1 MEKRVLLA
9 VFLSF
14 LVLFVY
20 QSLVVGPQPPEE
32 GGAESR
38 PAQEPQLAPGAAAL
52 QDLAPQAAAS
62 GAGAPPAPSGPAA
75 DVVPRVSDEGPRE
88 IVVEGEWIRAKFSNR
103 GAVLVSWQLKD
114 YLDEDG
120 QPVELVPQLNQ
131 CLDGDG
137 RPVESLYYPDGQP
150 VEARCLDENNQ
161 LVELVPRELSPGEP
175 WPFSL
180 MLDDDP
186 QLTARLDQALFKP
199 SVYDLR
205 LSGESATL
213 VFEYEDSSGL
223 KARKEFRF
231 QPDSYPYLLSF
242 TAEVSSG
249 AGALNP
255 RVRWGPAVGGT
266 RPGAARIALRPGG
279 LRYGSDERVRRVTP
293 SAVRQRSSYDGP
305 FDFVGVDGQYF
316 LVAALPGP
324 QRQARVDYAPVC
336 RRLDCGSPV
345 GWFGRLFGRVEADVI
360 APGIGVDLVA
370 FDVSLA
376 DGPTDLTFFLG
387 PKDFDVLQAVHPDL
401 VRSINFGRWLST
413 IVVPLHKTLNWINGS
428 VGNYGWSIIILTI
441 LINIAIFPLNHKS
454 VVSMRKMQELQP
466 EMKAI
471 QARYKDLKTTDPA
484 KQKMNTELMNLYRER
499 GVNPA
504 GGCLPMLLTMPVLF
518 AFFRLLPNA
527 IELWGAPFMF
537 WITDLSQR
545 DPLYIAPLLMGG
557 SMFLQQRMTP
567 ATGGDP
573 MQQKMMMYMPV
584 FFLSFF
590 LFMPSGL
597 VLYWLTSNVFRI
609 GQQILTNRIIG
620 PPVVRTVRPP
630 AERRVKK
637 AGSGKTEAVK
647 EGA

>member
-38 PAQEPQLAPGAAAL
+38 PAQEPHLALGAATS
-52 QDLAPQAAAS
+52 QDAAPQTATS
-62 GAGAPPAPSGPAA
+62 SAGAPPAPSGPAA

-88 IVVEGEWIRAKFSNR
+88 IVVEGEWIRAKFANR
-103 GAVLVSWQLKD
+103 GAVLMSWQLKN
-114 YLDEDG
+114 YLGEDG
-120 QPVELVPQLNQ
+120 QPVELVPQLNR
-131 CLDGDG
+131 CLDGNG
-137 RPVESLYYPDGQP
+137 RPVESLYADSQP

-161 LVELVPRELSPGEP
+161 LVELVPRELSPEEP

-180 MLDDDP
+180 MFDDDP

-205 LSGESATL
+205 LSGESARL

-242 TAEVSSG
+242 TAEVSSE

-266 RPGAARIALRPGG
+266 RPGAQRLALRPGG

-293 SAVRQRSSYDGP
+293 SAMRQGSSYDGP

-324 QRQARVDYAPVC
+324 RQARVDYAPVC
-336 RRLDCGSPV
+336 RRDDCGSPV
-345 GWFGRLFGRVEADVI
+345 GWFGRLFGRREADVI
-360 APGIGVDLVA
+360 APEIGVDLVA
-370 FDVSLA
+370 FDVTLA

-401 VRSINFGRWLST
+401 VRSISFGRWLSP
-413 IVVPLHKTLNWINGS
+413 IVVPLHKTLKWINGF

-441 LINIAIFPLNHKS
+441 LINVIIFPLNHKS

-471 QARYKDLKTTDPA
+471 QARYKDLKGTDPA

-504 GGCLPMLLTMPVLF
+504 SGCLPMLLTMPILF

-545 DPLYIAPLLMGG
+545 DPLYVTPLLMGG

-573 MQQKMMMYMPV
+573 MQQKMMMLMPV

-609 GQQILTNRIIG
+609 VQQILTNRIIG

-637 AGSGKTEAVK
+637 TGSGKTEAVK

>member
-32 GGAESR
+32 RGAESR
-38 PAQEPQLAPGAAAL
+38 PAQPSQLAPGAATS
-52 QDLAPQAAAS
+52 QDAAPQAAALS
-62 GAGAPPAPSGPAA
+62 GGALPAPSGPAA
-75 DVVPRVSDEGPRE
+75 EVVPRVSDDGPRE
-88 IVVEGEWIRAKFSNR
+88 IVVESEWIRAKFANR

-120 QPVELVPQLNQ
+120 QPVELVPQLNR

-137 RPVESLYYPDGQP
+137 RPVESLYPDSQP

-161 LVELVPRELSPGEP
+161 LVEFAPRELSPEEP

-180 MLDDDP
+180 MLEDP
-186 QLTARLDQALFKP
+186 RLTARLEQALFRP

-266 RPGAARIALRPGG
+266 RPGASQLALRPGG

-293 SAVRQRSSYDGP
+293 SAVGQGSSYDGP
-305 FDFVGVDGQYF
+305 FDFVGVDGQY
-316 LVAALPGP
+316 LIVAALPGP
-324 QRQARVDYAPVC
+324 RQASVDYAPVC
-336 RRLDCGSPV
+336 RRLDCGPPV
-345 GWFGRLFGRVEADVI
+345 GWFGRLFGRGEAAVV
-360 APGIGVDLVA
+360 APDIGVDLVA

-401 VRSINFGRWLST
+401 VRSINFGRWLAT

-484 KQKMNTELMNLYRER
+484 KAKMNTELMNLYRER

-504 GGCLPMLLTMPVLF
+504 SGCLPMLLTMPVLF

-545 DPLYIAPLLMGG
+545 DPLYIVPLLMGG

-573 MQQKMMMYMPV
+573 MQQKIMLYMPV
-584 FFLSFF
+584 IFLSFF

-637 AGSGKTEAVK
+637 AGREKTEAAK

>member
-20 QSLVVGPQPPEE
+20 QSLVV
-32 GGAESR
+32 
-38 PAQEPQLAPGAAAL
+38 EP
-52 QDLAPQAAAS
+52 
-62 GAGAPPAPSGPAA
+62 PPAPEERFAESPAA
-75 DVVPRVSDEGPRE
+75 QPLSQPTPETVTPPAAVSGSEIPPALNDPVPEPIVSDETPRDV
-88 IVVEGEWIRAKFSNR
+88 VVESEWIRAKFANR

-114 YLDEDG
+114 YLDEEG

-131 CLDGDG
+131 CLDGNG
-137 RPVESLYYPDGQP
+137 RPREPLYPDRQP
-150 VEARCLDENNQ
+150 VEARCLDKNNQ
-161 LVELVPRELSPGEP
+161 LVEFVPRELSPEEP

-180 MLDDDP
+180 MFDDP
-186 QLTARLDQALFKP
+186 ELTARLDQALFKP
-199 SVYDLR
+199 SVYDLQ
-205 LSGESATL
+205 LSGEPRTL
-213 VFEYEDSSGL
+213 VFEYEDSAGL

-231 QPDSYPYLLSF
+231 QPDVYPYLVSF
-242 TAEVSSG
+242 TAAVSSG

-255 RVRWGPAVGGT
+255 RVRWGPAVGGV
-266 RPGAARIALRPGG
+266 RPGASRLALPPGG
-279 LRYGSDERVRRVTP
+279 LFYGSDGKVRRLTP
-293 SAVRQRSSYDGP
+293 SAVRGRATYDGQ

-324 QRQARVDYAPVC
+324 RQASVNYAPVC
-336 RRLDCGSPV
+336 RRLDCGLPV
-345 GWFGRLFGRVEADVI
+345 GWFGRLFGRREAPVI
-360 APGIGVDLVA
+360 APEIGVDLMA

-387 PKDFDVLQAVHPDL
+387 PKDFEGLQAIHPDL
-401 VRSINFGRWLST
+401 VRSINFGRWLSAV
-413 IVVPLHKTLNWINGS
+413 VVPLHKTLNWINGL

-471 QARYKDLKTTDPA
+471 QARYANLKATDPA
-484 KQKMNTELMNLYRER
+484 KQKMSQEVMELYRRR

-504 GGCLPMLLTMPVLF
+504 SGCLPMLLTMPILF

-537 WITDLSQR
+537 WITDLSLK

-557 SMFLQQRMTP
+557 TMFIQQRMTP
-567 ATGGDP
+567 AAGDP
-573 MQQKMMMYMPV
+573 MQQKIMMYMPAI
-584 FFLSFF
+584 FLTFF

-637 AGSGKTEAVK
+637 VGKGKTEAVK

>member
-14 LVLFVY
+14 LVLFIY
-20 QSLVVGPQPPEE
+20 QSLVVGP
-32 GGAESR
+32 
-38 PAQEPQLAPGAAAL
+38 
-52 QDLAPQAAAS
+52 
-62 GAGAPPAPSGPAA
+62 PPAPEERFAESPAPQSLSQPTPETVTPPAA
-75 DVVPRVSDEGPRE
+75 VSGSEVPPALSDPVPEPIVSDETPRD
-88 IVVEGEWIRAKFSNR
+88 IVVESEWIRAKFANR

-131 CLDGDG
+131 CVDGNG
-137 RPVESLYYPDGQP
+137 EPVGSLYPNSQL
-150 VEARCLDENNQ
+150 VEARCRDENNEP
-161 LVELVPRELSPGEP
+161 VEFAPRELSPEEP

-180 MLDDDP
+180 MFDDP

-199 SVYDLR
+199 SAYDLQ
-205 LSGESATL
+205 LSGEPRTL
-213 VFEYEDSSGL
+213 VFEYEDSTGL

-231 QPDSYPYLLSF
+231 QPDVYPYLLSF
-242 TAEVSSG
+242 TAAVSSG

-266 RPGAARIALRPGG
+266 QPGASRLALPPGG
-279 LRYGSDERVRRVTP
+279 LFYGSEERVRRLTP
-293 SAVRQRSSYDGP
+293 SAVRARSTYDGQ

-324 QRQARVDYAPVC
+324 QQASVDYAPVC
-336 RRLDCGSPV
+336 RRLDCGLPV
-345 GWFGRLFGRVEADVI
+345 GWLGRLFGRREAPVI
-360 APGIGVDLVA
+360 APEIGVDLVA
-370 FDVSLA
+370 FDLSLA
-376 DGPTDLTFFLG
+376 DGPTDVTFFLG
-387 PKDFDVLQAVHPDL
+387 PKDFEGLQAVHPDL
-401 VRSINFGRWLST
+401 VRSINFGRWLSAV
-413 IVVPLHKTLNWINGS
+413 VVPLHKTLNWINGL

-471 QARYKDLKTTDPA
+471 QARYANLKATDPA
-484 KQKMNTELMNLYRER
+484 KQKMSQEVMELYRRR

-504 GGCLPMLLTMPVLF
+504 SGCLPMLLTMPVLF

-537 WITDLSQR
+537 WITDLSLK

-557 SMFLQQRMTP
+557 TMFIQQRMTP
-567 ATGGDP
+567 AAGDP
-573 MQQKMMMYMPV
+573 MQQKIMMYMPV
-584 FFLSFF
+584 IFLTFF

-620 PPVVRTVRPP
+620 PPVVRTVRPA

-637 AGSGKTEAVK
+637 VGKGKTEAVK